1 MTRIPSHTIE
11 DAPAASRP
19 MLEHFAQQSRR
30 AGRLLNLHA
39 EMAHS
44 PVVIAAYH
52 GMRQAFDEHATLDP
66 RTRTAIMLTASAV
79 QDCAYTNAVHAMLAH
94 ASGWNKDEIA
104 AIRGAS
110 FTSDP
115 RLAALLAVAREAAGH
130 AGHVPDALWERGLGA
145 GWTPAQLL
153 EAYASVGLTLFTGGF
168 VHFAETAV
176 DVPATWP
183 RDGGA
188 AASAGANHADAA
200 PRASL
205 QADAPLS
212 RTISEARRS

>member
-44 PVVIAAYH
+44 PVLIAAYH

-79 QDCAYTNAVHAMLAH
+79 QDCAYTNAVHTMLAH
-94 ASGWNKDEIA
+94 VSGWNDAEIA
-104 AIRGAS
+104 AIRAGAFS
-110 FTSDP
+110 ADA
-115 RLAALLAVAREAAGH
+115 RLAVLLAVARSAA
-130 AGHVPDALWERGLGA
+130 ADSGHVSDARWQDALDS

-168 VHFAETAV
+168 TNFAGTV
-176 DVPATWP
+176 LDVTATWP
-183 RDGGA
+183 RDGA
-188 AASAGANHADAA
+188 AAARPANPA
-200 PRASL
+200 PHASL
-205 QADAPLS
+205 PAGAPLS

>member
-44 PVVIAAYH
+44 PVLIAAYH

-79 QDCAYTNAVHAMLAH
+79 QDCAYTNAVHTMLAH
-94 ASGWNKDEIA
+94 ASGWNDADIA
-104 AIRGAS
+104 AIRTGAFS
-110 FTSDP
+110 GDG
-115 RLAALLAVAREAAGH
+115 RLAVLLAVARSAAADSGRVSD
-130 AGHVPDALWERGLGA
+130 ARWQDALDS

-153 EAYASVGLTLFTGGF
+153 EAYASTGLTLFTGGF
-168 VHFAETAV
+168 TNFAKTV
-176 DVPATWP
+176 LDVPATWP
-183 RDGGA
+183 RDGA
-188 AASAGANHADAA
+188 AAAHPADSAAH
-200 PRASL
+200 ASL
-205 QADAPLS
+205 PAGAPLS